1 MPSLDP
7 GSYFFWLLIVSAL
20 CVLLE
25 RVRPWRKSQRMLRV
39 GFAQDLFWLVFN
51 GHFAALL
58 LAVPSAWLLHRIN
71 DAFHLVNLP
80 EPEAIALLKSAPLIV
95 QLAVVLVVK
104 DFFEWCIHNLL
115 HRVPWLWEFHKVHH
129 TIRELD
135 WIGNFRFHW
144 MEIVVYRSLTYFPLA
159 LLGID
164 GRVLLANAVIG
175 TLIGHLNH
183 SNLRLDYG
191 PLRYV
196 LNSPRF
202 HVWHHD
208 RILRGANG
216 TNFAIV
222 LSVWDWL
229 FKTAYLPDDREQ
241 PDELGFDGD
250 ESFPRTLIGRLTH
263 PLSGWLRR
271 S

>member
-1 MPSLDP
+1 MPSLDI
-7 GSYFFWLLIVSAL
+7 GSYFVWLLVVSTFCL
-20 CVLLE
+20 LLE
-25 RVRPWRKSQRMLRV
+25 RLWPWRRSQAFLRR
-39 GFAQDLFWLVFN
+39 GFAQDLFWLIFN
-51 GHFAALL
+51 GHFAAVL
-58 LAVPSAWLLHRIN
+58 LALPAAWLVSTIYRALG
-71 DAFHLVNLP
+71 LVHIP
-80 EPEAIALLKSAPLIV
+80 EPETIQLLETAPLLV
-95 QLAVVLVVK
+95 QLLVILVVK
-104 DFFEWCIHNLL
+104 DFFEWSIHNLL

-164 GRVLLANAVIG
+164 GRILLANAVIG

-208 RILRGANG
+208 RILRGTNG

-222 LSVWDWL
+222 LSVWDWI
-229 FKTAYLPDDREQ
+229 FKTAYLPTDREQ

-250 ESFPRTLIGRLTH
+250 DRFPTSLIGRITY
-263 PLSGWLRR
+263 PVSGWLRR